1 MNYIDNLNNPL
12 VITYCNKFKSTNFE
26 NTRRFVETLKNNNW
40 EYLILGEGE
49 EWKGFISKMIAYKN
63 YLKNINSDK
72 IVIISDAHD
81 VYCIKNSKLFI
92 NDFKNINK
100 KIIVSMEIFAEGS
113 INYKSDKE
121 YVQVTWLG
129 HYFEYNNINYN
140 IIEKKFVN
148 SGLICGYAKD
158 LYNLFDWML
167 TNNFTDD
174 QKALGAYMNL
184 YPNKV
189 YADISNKLLHTT
201 TCFVNGGLHNNSQ
214 VVDSPSISELVG
226 QQSYFLHIP
235 GINGSKGQNFL
246 YESIYKILQVI
257 NFNEL
262 QKIYPNY
269 NFINY
274 KDYYESKENNL

>member
-49 EWKGFISKMIAYKN
+49 EWKGFITKIIAVKK
-63 YLKNINSDK
+63 YLENINPDK
-72 IVIISDAHD
+72 IVVISDAHD
-81 VYCIKNSKLFI
+81 VYCIKNSNLFI
-92 NDFKNINK
+92 NDFKKLNK
-100 KIIVSMEIFAEGS
+100 SIIVSMELFAEGS
-113 INYKSDKE
+113 INYNNNKD
-121 YVQVTWLG
+121 YYQVTLLTT
-129 HYFEYNNINYN
+129 YFKNNNININN
-140 IIEKKFVN
+140 INKKYVN
-148 SGLICGYAKD
+148 GGLICGYANE
-158 LYNLFDWML
+158 LLIFYNWML
-167 TNNFTDD
+167 ENNYTDD
-174 QKALGAYMNL
+174 QKAIGSYMNT
-184 YPNKV
+184 YSDKV
-189 YADISNKLLHTT
+189 YADISNELLHTT